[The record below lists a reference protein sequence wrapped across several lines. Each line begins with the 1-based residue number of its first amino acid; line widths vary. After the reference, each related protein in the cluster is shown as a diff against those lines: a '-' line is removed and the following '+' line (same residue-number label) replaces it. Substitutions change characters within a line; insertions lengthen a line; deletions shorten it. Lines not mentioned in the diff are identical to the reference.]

1 MSCWLT
7 VYVLSNPEIRAQVQ
21 KEVVGIIE
29 SSTASAE
36 DSLST
41 RIAQV
46 PLEAW
51 DSELPFLEKCI
62 RETLRLN
69 LVGSAP
75 RKNVGKED
83 IVMGTDQ
90 NGKSKLIL
98 YTIVRLSRRSPSH
111 AEYVVRPG
119 EYAVHLPS
127 LVHLDE
133 KLYPDPMK
141 YECDFVCAQY
151 DIDMLC

>member
-36 DSLST
+36 DPLST

-51 DSELPFLEKCI
+51 DSELPFLDKCI

-69 LVGSAP
+69 IAGSAL

-83 IVMGTDQ
+83 IVLET
-90 NGKSKLIL
+90 GKSGKRKLIL

-111 AEYVVRPG
+111 TEYVVRPG
-119 EYAVHLPS
+119 EYAIQLPS
-127 LVHLDE
+127 LVHMDE
-133 KLYPDPMK
+133 NLYPNPMK
-141 YECDFVCAQY
+141 YECDLVCTQ
-151 DIDMLC
+151 